1 MYRKQ
6 LNSGKIV
13 RTNMQR
19 LCGFA
24 VSHIVTHYYAA
35 SHGVAWTVSLPVALS
50 VCYTSEPCKNGW
62 SDQVAICIPDS
73 GRPNEPGITW
83 GPDANMGRG
92 NFEGGNRQTI
102 VKYRDTPRSSV
113 KTWLN
118 RLRCH
123 LRRGFHGPNA
133 SCVTWE
139 VQIPHGKGQFWWIGA
154 PIVNYRHF
162 LS

>member
-92 NFEGGNRQTI
+92 NFEGGNRQTV
-102 VKYRDTPRSSV
+102 VKYTDTPRSFVQTQLKRSRC
-113 KTWLN
+113 
-118 RLRCH
+118 RLGCGLAWAQGMCYMGVQIRH
-123 LRRGFHGPNA
+123 LR
-133 SCVTWE
+133 
-139 VQIPHGKGQFWWIGA
+139 GQFWWIGA
-154 PIVNYRHF
+154 PIVKYRHF
-162 LS
+162 VS